1 MKKIAILFL
10 IPIAL
15 ISLGFLFIFLSIR
28 PMSLTM
34 DELAHIPAGFS
45 YLYAKDFRL
54 NPEHPPLVKDLSA
67 IPLMFLNL
75 NFPENHE
82 SWQTGVNNQWW
93 FGNQFIF
100 KSGNDADNLIFW
112 ARIPMIFL
120 TVFFWLLAYL
130 WSKNVVGP
138 KYALIVLL
146 LAVFSPTI
154 IAHGGLVT
162 TDIGAAF
169 GFLLAVYFWIKF
181 LKHPDF
187 KNTIIFSI
195 VFGFSLLL
203 KFSLVLL
210 IPIFG
215 IVAFAYWWASSEKI
229 KKILKTFFLAT
240 VSAFLA
246 ILFVVWPIYYIH
258 TLNYP
263 IERQVFD
270 TKEILTS
277 NPNIILKNA
286 TIFFAGKE
294 ITRPIAHYALG
305 LLMATQRVGSGNTV
319 YFLGDISATAW
330 KHYFPVVYILKE
342 PLSFYIL
349 ALCLIFVFLF
359 YWIKNNKKKKFCNEC
374 LVNAKKIIVNNI
386 EAFSLAIILI
396 VYWTTSILGN
406 LNIGVRHILPVMVPT
421 YILFVLLLKK
431 IIEKKREAGKGK
443 ILIGFTTLMLIWYCL
458 SSIFSFPHYLS
469 YFNELVGGS
478 QNGYKYVVDSNY
490 DWGQDLKRLQKFV
503 EDNNIE
509 KIKIDYF
516 GGDDVEYRLGDKW
529 ERFNAHSG
537 PQKGWLAISATLL
550 QGGRGNPTKGF
561 DQPTDYYKWL
571 NEYKPVARAGNSIF
585 IYKID

>member
-1 MKKIAILFL
+1 MIKKAIFFL
-10 IPIAL
+10 MPIAL
-15 ISLGFLFIFLSIR
+15 ISLGFLLILLSIKS
-28 PMSLTM
+28 MSLTM

-54 NPEHPPLVKDLSA
+54 NPEHPPLIKDFSA

-75 NFPENHE
+75 NFPKDHP

-100 KSGNDADNLIFW
+100 KSGNDADKLIFW
-112 ARIPMIFL
+112 ARIPMILLTLFFYFL
-120 TVFFWLLAYL
+120 IYL
-130 WSKNVVGP
+130 WAKKIVGP

-154 IAHGGLVT
+154 LAHGGLVT
-162 TDIGAAF
+162 TDIGASL

-181 LKHPDF
+181 LKQPDI
-187 KNTIIFSI
+187 KNTIVFSI

-203 KFSLVLL
+203 KFSLILL
-210 IPIFG
+210 IPILG
-215 IVAFAYWWASSEKI
+215 IIAIAYWWASSEKI
-229 KKILKTFFLAT
+229 KKIIKTFFLAV
-240 VSAFLA
+240 VSAFCA
-246 ILFVVWPIYYIH
+246 FLFVIWPIYYIH

-270 TKEILTS
+270 TQDILMS
-277 NPNIILKNA
+277 NPNKILKNI
-286 TIFFAGKE
+286 TISLAGNK

-349 ALCLIFVFLF
+349 ALCLFVVLIFNFV
-359 YWIKNNKKKKFCNEC
+359 KNNKKVFSEGI
-374 LVNAKKIIVNNI
+374 LTIKKIIAQNI
-386 EAFSLAIILI
+386 EIFSLIVIMI

-406 LNIGVRHILPVMVPT
+406 LNIGIRHILPVMAPT
-421 YILFVLLLKK
+421 YIFVIFILKK
-431 IIEKKREAGKGK
+431 IIEKNYHSEKGK
-443 ILIGFTTLMLIWYCL
+443 ILIGFTILMLIWYCC
-458 SSIFSFPHYLS
+458 SSLFSFPHYLS

-478 QNGYKYVVDSNY
+478 KNGYKYVVDSNY
-490 DWGQDLKRLQKFV
+490 DWGQDLIRLQKFV
-503 EDNNIE
+503 EDNKIE

-516 GGDDVEYRLGDKW
+516 GGDDVEYRLGEKW
-529 ERFNAHSG
+529 VRFDPRSG

-561 DQPTDYYKWL
+561 DQPTNYYRWL
-571 NEYKPVARAGNSIF
+571 DEYKPVARAGNSIF
-585 IYKID
+585 IYNID

>member
-1 MKKIAILFL
+1 MKKSAILFL

-15 ISLGFLFIFLSIR
+15 IFVGFLFVFLSIR

-45 YLYAKDFRL
+45 YLHAKDFRL
-54 NPEHPPLVKDLSA
+54 NPEHPPLIKDLSA

-100 KSGNDADNLIFW
+100 KSGNNADNLIFW
-112 ARIPMIFL
+112 ARIPMILL
-120 TVFFWLLAYL
+120 TLFFWLIVYL
-130 WSKNVVGP
+130 WAKNVVGS

-146 LAVFSPTI
+146 LAVFSPTV

-162 TDIGAAF
+162 TDIGAAL

-181 LKHPDF
+181 LKQPDF

-195 VFGFSLLL
+195 VLGFSLLL

-215 IVAFAYWWASSEKI
+215 IVAFAYWWGSSEKI
-229 KKILKTFFLAT
+229 KKILKTFFLAI
-240 VSAFLA
+240 VSAFFA
-246 ILFVVWPIYYIH
+246 ILFVIWPIYYIH

-270 TKEILTS
+270 TQDILAS
-277 NPNIILKNA
+277 NSNTILKNA
-286 TIFFAGKE
+286 TIFFAGKA

-330 KHYFPVVYILKE
+330 KHYFPIVYILKE

-349 ALCLIFVFLF
+349 ALCLVVILLVYLA
-359 YWIKNNKKKKFCNEC
+359 KNNKKLCKEC
-374 LVNAKKIIVNNI
+374 FLNIKMALANNI
-386 EAFSLAIILI
+386 EAFSLAIMAI
-396 VYWTTSILGN
+396 VYWATSILGN
-406 LNIGVRHILPVMVPT
+406 LNIGVRHILPVMAPT
-421 YILFVLLLKK
+421 YILLVFLLKN
-431 IIEKKREAGKGK
+431 IMERKKGSSGEE
-443 ILIGFTTLMLIWYCL
+443 ILIGFTALMLIWYCL
-458 SSIFSFPHYLS
+458 SSVFSFPHHLS
-469 YFNELVGGS
+469 YFNELAGGS
-478 QNGYKYVVDSNY
+478 KNGYKYVVDSNY

-516 GGDDVEYRLGDKW
+516 GGDDVGYRLGDKW

-561 DQPTDYYKWL
+561 NQSTDYYKWL
-571 NEYKPVARAGNSIF
+571 NEYEPIARAGNSIF